1 MKDLYRANLTKASLK
16 LPESRIIAGLLLDNV
31 DEAGWRQ
38 AILTDNVLQKRS
50 VSTAQTFA
58 RFIRQRLLTVRP
70 DIWLLIRDGSP
81 VVATQAVLVATI
93 KHSCLLADFF
103 AQVLQEHARQF
114 KPTLSARD
122 WADYIESCAGRD
134 PNVLTWTPDV
144 IVKLRE
150 VVFRILAEAGY
161 VDSTRTLNLQRVV
174 VASEVVRCLEEAG
187 DGEVLRLMQ
196 VMP

>member
-1 MKDLYRANLTKASLK
+1 
-16 LPESRIIAGLLLDNV
+16 
-31 DEAGWRQ
+31 
-38 AILTDNVLQKRS
+38 
-50 VSTAQTFA
+50 
-58 RFIRQRLLTVRP
+58 
-70 DIWLLIRDGSP
+70 
-81 VVATQAVLVATI
+81 
-93 KHSCLLADFF
+93 
-103 AQVLQEHARQF
+103 
-114 KPTLSARD
+114 
-122 WADYIESCAGRD
+122 
-134 PNVLTWTPDV
+134 V